1 MDLWIVWL
9 IIIIVL
15 SFFEAATVNLV
26 SIWFIVS
33 GLISLIISFF
43 EIPFW
48 IQFAVFVIVGILLM
62 LITKPLIKR
71 FVKPKN
77 IKTNFDRVIGMTGIV
92 TEEISKNKVGEVK
105 VDGKNWSAISTQKIS
120 KGEEVIIENI
130 DGVKLKVHK
139 LESEKK

>member
-139 LESEKK
+139 L